1 VSGSVGNDAE
11 RLASSLTSWLGEL
24 TFAAQD
30 ADQVTELLVE
40 AVLAWG
46 SAQGWRVYRKARSV
60 LPLPPPYADRH
71 SWVDVG
77 IGRPAGAP
85 VVVEVDQSDRKR
97 TLEKL
102 VAEAAQGRIALWVRW
117 GTGPFTV
124 PPPPIQLVA
133 CPVTTR
139 RDAAGRRLFS
149 APVNDRP
156 APSHSGVD
164 LAQAEQVD
172 LFAAAQPPKP
182 AGPGPSESGP
192 SPTSAGDEPAP
203 PDRGHVVR

>member
-1 VSGSVGNDAE
+1 MSRVRGEASGSVGDDAE
-11 RLASSLTSWLGEL
+11 RLASSLTSWLGAL

-46 SAQGWRVYRKARSV
+46 SAEGWRVYRKARSV

-77 IGRPAGAP
+77 IARPAGAP
-85 VVVEVDQSDRKR
+85 VVVEIDQSDRKR

-102 VAEAAQGRIALWVRW
+102 LAEAAQGRTALWVRW
-117 GTGPFTV
+117 GTGPFTT
-124 PPPPIQLVA
+124 PPLPVRLVA
-133 CPVTTR
+133 CPVTAW
-139 RDAAGRRLFS
+139 RDAGGRRLFS
-149 APVNDRP
+149 SPVDDRP

-164 LAQAEQVD
+164 LAEAEQVD
-172 LFAAAQPPKP
+172 LFA
-182 AGPGPSESGP
+182 
-192 SPTSAGDEPAP
+192 SPTSAGDEAAP
-203 PDRGHVVR
+203 PGRAHVVR